1 MRQQQTS
8 LGHHCLNHS
17 PISWCHMSK
26 ELPHREAVVSF
37 KQAKSCATRAS
48 DKLMRQA
55 RAKHTKIR
63 STDNI
68 HYTRQNIEQHKYNRP
83 HKSHRNTN

>member
-1 MRQQQTS
+1 
-8 LGHHCLNHS
+8 
-17 PISWCHMSK
+17 MSK
-26 ELPHREAVVSF
+26 ELPNREAVVSF

-55 RAKHTKIR
+55 RDKTKEETKR

-68 HYTRQNIEQHKYNRP
+68 HDETSNSTSTTRHINCTETQ
-83 HKSHRNTN
+83 TNKLTMY